1 MLSKRPAIPHFST
14 LFRVCLALVP
24 GAASWHLYPGWVTV
38 VLTLLLALLSSRA
51 VLYAQTLLAA
61 AWILLNTVHALS
73 FPASL
78 EGQEVLYRFLQGGL
92 LVLLYARGKPLV
104 ISFSDDNRLAKRI
117 SAGLTSLAVCLGI
130 ACLFRSTSLL
140 YIGWAAVLILYAHP
154 IQSIPLLKSVK
165 LLLSFCIPLVIM
177 AVILEIGTRQLL
189 PIEQKPGGLYLPD
202 PDAIYT
208 LRPGGETGYSFK
220 DNSGNILEWHAVI
233 SPQGIRDQEY
243 GAKTYDEY
251 RIVTLGDSYTMG
263 QTLPWADTFQRKLEC
278 LLNQENPS
286 RRFTVVNCGVPG
298 YAPWQERIFLQKRG
312 FSFEPDLVLL
322 QLFPPND
329 IAGSYTKIGKF
340 LHAFIMEWEQRIL
353 NFRRQHECPFFLE
366 RWFQQHSNGYR
377 LWCSLTGRSG
387 YVRDAA
393 LNFRLIPQF
402 AYDAPPLISA
412 RNPYQEACLVDW
424 YPELYEAWTLYEE
437 GVRGIHD
444 DCRERGIPLAAF
456 VHGEYISLDPEFW
469 ERLNREFPD
478 HRYER
483 NKDIRLTTELL
494 TALDIPNTDVIEA
507 FSAYPEPEDLYYLHE
522 GHFSPDGA
530 AVLASCLRDFLLKT
544 VLNRD

>member
-1 MLSKRPAIPHFST
+1 MPPKRPAMPYFST
-14 LFRVCLALVP
+14 LFRVCLALVL

-38 VLTLLLALLSSRA
+38 VLTILLALLSSKA
-51 VLYAQTLLAA
+51 VLYAQALLTAV
-61 AWILLNTVHALS
+61 WVFLNTVSTMS
-73 FPASL
+73 FPTLPDS
-78 EGQEVLYRFLQGGL
+78 QELLYRFLQGVI
-92 LVLLYARGKPLV
+92 LVLFYTRGKPLV
-104 ISFSDDNRLAKRI
+104 ISFSEDKRLAGRI
-117 SAGLTSLAVCLGI
+117 SAGLTGLAVCIGI

-140 YIGWAAVLILYAHP
+140 YAGWAVVLITYAHF
-154 IQSIPLLKSVK
+154 IDQVPLFKTMKTLFA
-165 LLLSFCIPLVIM
+165 LCIPVVIM
-177 AVILEIGTRQLL
+177 VTVLEVGTRRLV
-189 PIEQKPGGLYLPD
+189 PMEHKPGGLYQPD

-220 DNSGNILEWHAVI
+220 DNSEDILEWQGVI

-263 QTLPWADTFQRKLEC
+263 QTLPWAETFQRKLEA
-278 LLNQENPS
+278 LLNRETS
-286 RRFTVVNCGVPG
+286 SKRFTVVNCGVPG

-312 FSFEPDLVLL
+312 FHFEPDLVLL

-329 IAGSYTKIGKF
+329 IAGSYTQVGKF

-353 NFRRQHECPFFLE
+353 NFRRQNECPFFLE

-387 YVRDAA
+387 YIRDAA
-393 LNFRLIPQF
+393 LNFRLIPQL

-412 RNPYQEACLVDW
+412 RNPYQEACLIDW
-424 YPELYEAWTLYEE
+424 YPELHEAWALYEK
-437 GVRGIHD
+437 GIRGIRD

-456 VHGEYISLDPEFW
+456 VHGEYVSLDPNYW
-469 ERLNREFPD
+469 ETLNREFPD

-494 TALDIPNTDVIEA
+494 TALDIPNTSVIEA
-507 FSAYPEPEDLYYLHE
+507 FSAYPEPEDLYYLYE
-522 GHFSPDGA
+522 GHFTPEGTD
-530 AVLASCLRDFLLKT
+530 VLASCLRDFLVKT
-544 VLNRD
+544 VLNGD

>member
-1 MLSKRPAIPHFST
+1 MPVRF
-14 LFRVCLALVP
+14 CLALVL

-38 VLTLLLALLSSRA
+38 VLTFLLALLSSKA
-51 VLYAQTLLAA
+51 VLYAHALLAA
-61 AWILLNTVHALS
+61 AWVFLNAVHAVS
-73 FPASL
+73 IPVSL
-78 EGQEVLYRFLQGGL
+78 ESQEVLYRFLQGAILIL
-92 LVLLYARGKPLV
+92 LSARGKPLV
-104 ISFSDDNRLAKRI
+104 ISFSDDNRLAGRI
-117 SAGLTSLAVCLGI
+117 SAGLTGLAVCLCV

-140 YIGWAAVLILYAHP
+140 YTGWVAVLILYAHL

-165 LLLSFCIPLVIM
+165 LLFSFCIPLVIM

-220 DNSGNILEWHAVI
+220 DNSGNILEWQAVI

-298 YAPWQERIFLQKRG
+298 YAPWQEQIFLQKRG

-329 IAGSYTKIGKF
+329 IAGSYTKVGKF

-353 NFRRQHECPFFLE
+353 DFRRQHECPFFLE

-377 LWCSLTGRSG
+377 LWCSLTGRTG

-402 AYDAPPLISA
+402 DYNAPPLISA

-424 YPELYEAWTLYEE
+424 YPELYEAWALYEE
-437 GVRGIHD
+437 SIRGIRD
-444 DCRERGIPLAAF
+444 DCRERGVPLAAF
-456 VHGEYISLDPEFW
+456 VHGEYISLDPVYW

-494 TALDIPNTDVIEA
+494 TALDIPNTDVVA
-507 FSAYPEPEDLYYLHE
+507 SFAACPEPEDLYYLYE
-522 GHFSPDGA
+522 GHFTPEGTD
-530 AVLASCLRDFLLKT
+530 VLASCLRDFLLKT
-544 VLNRD
+544 VLGTP